1 MTGLR
6 RPSGQAV
13 TPRMAFLELRRSL
26 TARRIRYI
34 QFVYCVLADIPHVTL
49 CAGPMIP
56 GTVVKIPKRLRQRL
70 VCIFCDWMAWHESD
84 WLAGPDCAGVLAW
97 ELSVDQFTHRHSG
110 YTQQYFSRTHADD
123 DNGVVRFPRT
133 A

>member
-1 MTGLR
+1 MTK
-6 RPSGQAV
+6 RPHPLDPGV
-13 TPRMAFLELRRSL
+13 TPPMALLRLRRSL

-34 QFVYCVLADIPHVTL
+34 QFVYCVLAEIPHVTL
-49 CAGPMIP
+49 CAAPMIP
-56 GTVVKIPKRLRQRL
+56 GKVVTLPKRLRQRL
-70 VCIFCDWMAWHESD
+70 VCLFCDWMAGHESH
-84 WLAGPDCAGVLAW
+84 WLAGPDCAGVLVW

-123 DNGVVRFPRT
+123 DNGAGRLPRT